1 MYDTVAFSVARLTSA
16 LRTPAGMRSAFSTR
30 LTQLAQVMP
39 MIGSVSCA
47 VTTPYPA
54 PSTAATMSP
63 VETSPGSNVT
73 VAFSVARFTAALS
86 TPWTLPMA
94 FSVRATQLAQV
105 MPVMGSSMVVS
116 RSLILLRSSVRSGR
130 RSALPR
136 LVFPR
141 SNDGTPWG
149 YAEGHLPARRGRRVD
164 RAAGRPEA
172 RPPAAPV

>member
-16 LRTPAGMRSAFSTR
+16 LRTPAGRRSAFSTR

-94 FSVRATQLAQV
+94 FSVRTTQLAQV
-105 MPVMGSSMVVS
+105 MPVMGNSMVVS
-116 RSLILLRSSVRSGR
+116 RSLILLRWSVRSGR

-141 SNDGTPWG
+141 SNDGTPRG
-149 YAEGHLPARRGRRVD
+149 MRRPPLLPGAGGGRTG
-164 RAAGRPEA
+164 AAGRPEA